1 MVYRLSILITVL
13 GLTWLASCRQAPQPM
28 IGLTPA
34 STMTSA
40 SPEVGAALTASPT
53 VIASATASISTPV
66 LGVTPTASTIPATS
80 DASPLAIAVMRAKAY
95 PGSDIGIE
103 QTLPGGPGYNR
114 YIVSYP
120 SDELKLFGL
129 LTIPTG
135 NKPAGG
141 WPVILLNHG
150 YIPPT
155 EYSTD
160 QSYAGIV
167 APLAAAGYI
176 VFKPDYRGHGSSP
189 GTPYQVYVS
198 PDYVTDSLNALA
210 SIEKYKDANPDKIGV
225 WGHSMGGNITLHEL
239 VLTHDFKAAVIMAG
253 VVGSY
258 SGILDWWTAR
268 VATGVLTT
276 QNDLQ
281 TDQLLLQMVSLH
293 GTPQTNP
300 GFWSVIDPTYFI
312 ADIETPALI
321 QVGSADVVVPP
332 SFSQVLAAQMQNA
345 GKTVTYHS
353 YPGADHNLSPDTAAA
368 MAEAVTF
375 FNQYLK

>member
-1 MVYRLSILITVL
+1 MVRRLPILAILI
-13 GLTWLASCRQAPQPM
+13 GLTCWLVSCQQAPQ
-28 IGLTPA
+28 
-34 STMTSA
+34 TSA
-40 SPEVGAALTASPT
+40 GTAPPST
-53 VIASATASISTPV
+53 TTIASAP
-66 LGVTPTASTIPATS
+66 LGDTTSPSVITGAATS
-80 DASPLAIAVMRAKAY
+80 IYTPMLAVAPTTLTLPASPDSSPLAITVMRAKAF
-95 PGSDIGIE
+95 PGSDIVIE
-103 QTLPGGPGYNR
+103 STLSAGPDYNR
-114 YIVSYP
+114 YIVSYQ
-120 SDELKLFGL
+120 SDGLKLFGL

-135 NKPAGG
+135 AKPAGG

-160 QSYAGIV
+160 QSYAEIV

-176 VFKPDYRGHGSSP
+176 VFKSDYRGHGNSP
-189 GTPYQVYVS
+189 GIPYQIYVS

-210 SIEKYKDANPDKIGV
+210 SIKKYKDANPNEIGV

-258 SGILDWWTAR
+258 SDILDWWKAR
-268 VATGVLTT
+268 VVTGVLTT

-281 TDQLLLQMVSLH
+281 TDQLLLQMVSLN
-293 GTPQTNP
+293 GAPQTNP
-300 GFWSVIDPTYFI
+300 GFWNAIDPTYFI
-312 ADIETPALI
+312 SDIETPVQI
-321 QVGSADVVVPP
+321 QVGGADVEVPP
-332 SFSQVLAAQMQNA
+332 SFSQGLEVQLQNA
-345 GKTVTYHS
+345 GKTVSYHS

-368 MAEAVTF
+368 MAEAVSF

>member
-1 MVYRLSILITVL
+1 V
-13 GLTWLASCRQAPQPM
+13 
-28 IGLTPA
+28 PA
-34 STMTSA
+34 A
-40 SPEVGAALTASPT
+40 SPAVITGAATS
-53 VIASATASISTPV
+53 VDTPV
-66 LGVTPTASTIPATS
+66 LTGTSAAPALPATPES
-80 DASPLAIAVMRAKAY
+80 SPLAISALRAKSY
-95 PGSDIGIE
+95 PGSDIVLEG
-103 QTLPGGPGYNR
+103 TLSAGQGYNR
-114 YIVSYP
+114 YIVSYQ
-120 SDELKLFGL
+120 SDGLKLFGL
-129 LTIPTG
+129 LTVPTG

-176 VFKPDYRGHGSSP
+176 VFKPDYRGNGNSR
-189 GTPYQVYVS
+189 GTPFQPYVA

-210 SIEKYKDANPDKIGV
+210 SIKKYRDANPDRIGV

-239 VLTHDFKAAVIMAG
+239 VLTADLKAAVLMAG

-258 SGILDWWTAR
+258 SGILDWWKAR

-281 TDQLLLQMVSLH
+281 TDQLVLQMVGLH
-293 GTPQTNP
+293 GTPQSNP
-300 GFWSVIDPTYFI
+300 GFWNAIDPTIFVS
-312 ADIETPALI
+312 DVQTPVLI
-321 QVGSADVVVPP
+321 QVGTADTVVPP
-332 SFSQVLAAQMQNA
+332 SFSQGLAAQLQAA
-345 GKTVTYHS
+345 GKSVTIHTYA
-353 YPGADHNLSPDTAAA
+353 GADHNLSPDTSSA

-375 FNQYLK
+375 FDQYLK

>member
-1 MVYRLSILITVL
+1 MTRRLPILAILI
-13 GLTWLASCRQAPQPM
+13 GLTCWLVSCQQAPQTSAGTAP
-28 IGLTPA
+28 P
-34 STMTSA
+34 STMTIASA
-40 SPEVGAALTASPT
+40 PLGDTASPS
-53 VIASATASISTPV
+53 VIAGAATSIDTPM
-66 LGVTPTASTIPATS
+66 LAVTPTTGTLPASPDS
-80 DASPLAIAVMRAKAY
+80 SPLAIIAMRAKAY
-95 PGSDIGIE
+95 PGSAIVIE
-103 QTLPGGPGYNR
+103 STLSAGPDYNR
-114 YIVSYP
+114 YVVSYQ
-120 SDELKLFGL
+120 SDGLKLFGL

-135 NKPAGG
+135 VKPAGG

-160 QSYAGIV
+160 QSYAEIV

-176 VFKPDYRGHGSSP
+176 VFKPDYRGHDNSP
-189 GTPYQVYVS
+189 GIPYQSYVS
-198 PDYVTDSLNALA
+198 PGYVTDSLNALA
-210 SIEKYKDANPDKIGV
+210 SIKTYKDANPNEIGV

-239 VLTHDFKAAVIMAG
+239 VITHDFKAAVIMAG

-258 SGILDWWTAR
+258 SGILDWWKAR

-300 GFWSVIDPTYFI
+300 GFWNAIDPTYFI
-312 ADIETPALI
+312 SDIGTPVQI
-321 QVGSADVVVPP
+321 QVGSADVEVPP
-332 SFSQVLAAQMQNA
+332 SFSQGLVVQLQNA

-368 MAEAVTF
+368 MAEAVSF

>member
-1 MVYRLSILITVL
+1 MVHRLPILFTLL
-13 GLTWLASCRQAPQPM
+13 GLTCWLVSCQQVPQPTVG
-28 IGLTPA
+28 IVPP
-34 STMTSA
+34 SISA
-40 SPEVGAALTASPT
+40 SPGTVVSAANPT
-53 VIASATASISTPV
+53 VIISAATSIGTPI
-66 LGVTPTASTIPATS
+66 LAVTPTISTLAATADS
-80 DASPLAIAVMRAKAY
+80 YPLAITAMQAKAY
-95 PGSDIGIE
+95 PGSDIVIE
-103 QTLPGGPGYNR
+103 ETLSAGPGYNR
-114 YIVSYP
+114 YIVSYQ
-120 SDELKLFGL
+120 SDGLKLFGL
-129 LTIPTG
+129 LTVPTG
-135 NKPAGG
+135 VKPAAG

-150 YIPPT
+150 YIPPS

-176 VFKPDYRGHGSSP
+176 VFKPDYRGHGNSP
-189 GTPYQVYVS
+189 GIPYQSYVS

-210 SIEKYKDANPDKIGV
+210 SIKKYKDANPNEIGV

-239 VLTHDFKAAVIMAG
+239 VITHDFKAAVIMAG

-258 SGILDWWTAR
+258 SDILDWWKAR

-276 QNDLQ
+276 ENDLQ

-300 GFWSVIDPTYFI
+300 GFWNAIDPTYFI
-312 ADIETPALI
+312 SNIGTPVQI

-332 SFSQVLAAQMQNA
+332 SFSQGLTAQLQKA
-345 GKTVTYHS
+345 GKSVTYHL
-353 YPGADHNLSPDTAAA
+353 YPGADHNLSPDTAEA
-368 MAEAVTF
+368 MAEAVSF

>member
-1 MVYRLSILITVL
+1 VPPSTSAPLGEVSTAIPTVMTGTATSIYT
-13 GLTWLASCRQAPQPM
+13 
-28 IGLTPA
+28 LTP
-34 STMTSA
+34 
-40 SPEVGAALTASPT
+40 
-53 VIASATASISTPV
+53 STPA
-66 LGVTPTASTIPATS
+66 PPAAA
-80 DASPLAIAVMRAKAY
+80 DASPLAITAMRAKAY
-95 PGSDIGIE
+95 PGSDIVIE
-103 QTLPGGPGYNR
+103 RTLSGGPGYNR
-114 YIVSYP
+114 YVVSYQ
-120 SDELKLFGL
+120 SDGLKLFGL
-129 LTIPTG
+129 LTVPTG
-135 NKPAGG
+135 VKPAGG

-176 VFKPDYRGHGSSP
+176 VFKPDYRGHGNSP
-189 GTPYQVYVS
+189 GIPYQSYVS
-198 PDYVTDSLNALA
+198 PAYVTDSLNALA
-210 SIEKYKDANPDKIGV
+210 SIKRYKDANPNEIGV

-239 VLTHDFKAAVIMAG
+239 VITHDFKAAVIMAG

-258 SGILDWWTAR
+258 SDILDWWRAR

-300 GFWSVIDPTYFI
+300 GFWNMIDPTTFI
-312 ADIETPALI
+312 PDITVPVQI

-332 SFSQVLAAQMQNA
+332 GFSQGLTAQLQNA
-345 GKTVTYHS
+345 GKSVTYHL
-353 YPGADHNLSPDTAAA
+353 YPGGDHNLSPDTAAA
-368 MAEAVTF
+368 MAETVSF